1 MRIYRSQVPKIS
13 SEVLQTLLKEELVEI
28 DDQNMGEA
36 ERDLAAILELYLKRD
51 QQFLEQAKDIVDQ
64 RNMTHSDL
72 GRVKREIYER
82 NQHPVGDEALKWLT
96 NQFVECF
103 MASRHVEEVFAS
115 DEVLRKKIM
124 EVFKRNLIDES
135 VLDKE
140 VRERMKNLQE
150 GTNAWNIQYQKIMRE
165 IRRKHGLS

>member
-1 MRIYRSQVPKIS
+1 MRIYRSQVPKIATD
-13 SEVLQTLLKEELVEI
+13 VIQTLLKDELLEI
-28 DDQNMGEA
+28 EDENVAEA
-36 ERDLAAILELYLKRD
+36 ERDLAAILDLYLKRD
-51 QQFLEQAKDIVDQ
+51 QQFLEQAKDIVDR

-82 NQHPVGDEALKWLT
+82 NEHPVGEEAIKWLT

-103 MASRHVEEVFAS
+103 MQSRHVEEVFAE
-115 DEVLRKKIM
+115 DEVLRKKVQD
-124 EVFKRNLIDES
+124 VFKRNLIDEGM
-135 VLDKE
+135 LDKE

-150 GTNAWNIQYQKIMRE
+150 GTNAWTIQYQKIMRE